1 MTTQDKEAVEA
12 AEKHAHKCF
21 PYNASGDNVRHTIL
35 LANASHSFLAGVS
48 WQKQRTVDILKEPP
62 PLGYGMDWYIEK
74 ITGKSSERPVN
85 GELEGDD

>member
-12 AEKHAHKCF
+12 AEEFAG
-21 PYNASGDNVRHTIL
+21 YRHGAGLNKAGGTWIQDDR
-35 LANASHSFLAGVS
+35 AIAFKAGVE

-74 ITGKSSERPVN
+74 ITGIKQRENPVN